1 MNCRIQPHATVLF
14 QGDSITDAG
23 RSRENDEDLG
33 RGYAAMVA
41 AWFSARYPGHSVR
54 FLNRGI
60 SGNRTGDLLARWQ
73 EDCLDL
79 HPTWVSILIGINDTW
94 RRYDA
99 GDPTPTD
106 VFEANY
112 RALLSMTADV
122 VGSHIIILE
131 PFLLPI
137 PPDRAAWRE
146 DLGPKIAV
154 VRALAREFNTLFV
167 PLDGLFAAA
176 ATQREMA
183 FWLPDGV
190 HPTPAGHALIAQA
203 WLQAVGAE

>member
-23 RSRENDEDLG
+23 RSRDDDKDLG

-41 AWFSARYPGHSVR
+41 AWFSARYPGHGVR

-60 SGNRTGDLLARWQ
+60 SGNRTGDLLARWK

-122 VGSHIIILE
+122 VGNHIIILE

-146 DLGPKIAV
+146 DLGPKITV
-154 VRALAREFNTLFV
+154 VRTLAREFNTLFV